1 MGKSSISISQFIFA
15 LVISV
20 FGFKYLV
27 TIGSMQS
34 FETLAMGSGSSMYQ
48 AKNENGEIFH
58 FLHID
63 SSEDKAFSAYA
74 GQISDS
80 VICFLGNSQ
89 SHSINQFQ
97 NSNKN
102 YIELVSRNTP
112 LKPLAFTYPNANLQE
127 HFLTLDYIYKKV
139 NVKKLVLPVFMDD
152 LREDGVRKTFF
163 SLLFD
168 MDYVIEGNSNIAN
181 LLNKELSISSES
193 EVGKTNGK
201 QTTQDF
207 TEEFLNEFLTRHS
220 NFWAKREQVRGNLIT
235 WLYKIRNTVFG
246 IRPGTT
252 RKMIYD
258 SYQRNFEALKGILD
272 LSKDRGTLVY
282 LYIPP
287 IRSDVDIPYDKGE
300 YKKFKVDLLK
310 LVSMYPNAKLKD
322 YSTIVPGKWWGYKD
336 PTNLFD
342 KYELDFM
349 HFQFEGHKILSD
361 SLVKFVN

>member
-1 MGKSSISISQFIFA
+1 MGKYAISINQFILA

-27 TIGSMQS
+27 TIGSEQS
-34 FETLAMGSGSSMYQ
+34 FETLAIGSGSSMYQ

-63 SSEDKAFSAYA
+63 STEDKALSAYA

-102 YIELVSRNTP
+102 YIEMVSRNTQH
-112 LKPLAFTYPNANLQE
+112 KPLAFTYPNANLQE
-127 HFLTLDYIYKKV
+127 HFLTLDYIYSKV

-152 LREDGVRKTFF
+152 LREDGVRETFF
-163 SLLFD
+163 SALFD
-168 MDYVIEGNSNIAN
+168 RNYVIRHNSNIAN
-181 LLNKELSISSES
+181 LLSKELSKSSES
-193 EVGKTNGK
+193 KVEKTNGK

-207 TEEFLNEFLTRHS
+207 TEAFLNELLTRHS
-220 NFWAKREQVRGNLIT
+220 SFWPKREQVRGNLIT
-235 WLYKIRNTVFG
+235 WLYKLRNTVFG

-258 SYQRNFEALKGILD
+258 SYQRNFEALKEILE
-272 LSKDRGTLVY
+272 LSKEKGTLVY
-282 LYIPP
+282 VYIPP
-287 IRSDVDIPYDKGE
+287 IRSDVNSPYDKGE
-300 YKKFKVDLLK
+300 YEKFKVDLFK
-310 LVSMYPNAKLKD
+310 LVSRYPNVKLKD

-349 HFQFEGHKILSD
+349 HFQFQGHKILSD
-361 SLVKFVN
+361 SIVEFIK